1 MSRDIRCPKCKCFR
15 FEKDFIKNNRLL
27 KTCIN
32 CRNNSKNYRLKHQ
45 MCIHNLQKYFC
56 KECGGSQICIHNLQ
70 RCFCKECDGSQI
82 CEHKRQKNKC
92 IDCGGSDVC
101 KHNLQRYYCKTCSD
115 PIKVSIQHWIVNSK
129 ESDKKYNR
137 FDADRFIDKCFLKE
151 LIKDYPNC
159 YYCEVELQYVDYNDT
174 LSTIERLNNNI
185 GHIKSNC
192 VLACRKCNLSRVGQ
206 RDL

>member
-15 FEKDFIKNNRLL
+15 FEIDFLKNDRRL
-27 KTCIN
+27 KTCIK
-32 CRNNSKNYRLKHQ
+32 CRENDKRYKLKNKCPHDRQKQKCRDCDGIGICKH
-45 MCIHNLQKYFC
+45 NRQKY
-56 KECGGSQICIHNLQ
+56 
-70 RCFCKECDGSQI
+70 R
-82 CEHKRQKNKC
+82 C

-101 KHNLQRYYCKTCSD
+101 KHKLQRQWCKTCSG
-115 PIKVSIQHWIVNSK
+115 PVKVSIQGWIMNSK
-129 ESDKKYNR
+129 QSDKKRNH

-159 YYCEVELQYVDYNDT
+159 YYCKVKLQYIDNNDT

-192 VLACRKCNLSRVGQ
+192 VLACRKCNFTKVGQ
-206 RDL
+206 RNLQHPD